1 MVEALL
7 FGAGFVALGAGIGVV
22 GGVFGI
28 GGGAVAIPVLGLLC
42 GLDQQTAQGTALV
55 MIVPNVLLS
64 FWRYRQRGRVDLRIA
79 ATLAGF
85 ALISTY
91 PAARFATGISPSA
104 LRLGFAGFL
113 GIFAAII
120 ARRALARPRHAAN
133 RPALH
138 WGWSALLGIAG
149 GVVSGFFGVGGALI
163 APPALTA
170 WFDVRQAEAQGLA
183 LALVAPG
190 AVVAFIAYAE
200 AGKVD
205 WPIGLPMALGGVL
218 SVSLGVALAYR
229 LPERR
234 MRLLFCCLLAVTAC
248 VMALRA

>member
-1 MVEALL
+1 MAAALV
-7 FGAGFVALGAGIGVV
+7 GFVALGSLIGGV

-28 GGGAVAIPVLGLLC
+28 GGGAVAIPALGLLC

-79 ATLAGF
+79 AMLAGF

-91 PAARFATGISPSA
+91 PVARFATGLSPAA

-113 GIFAAII
+113 AVFAAII
-120 ARRALARPRHAAN
+120 ARRALARPTHAQT
-133 RPALH
+133 RPPVH
-138 WGWSALLGIAG
+138 WGWSAVLGIAG
-149 GVVSGFFGVGGALI
+149 GIVSGFFGVGGALI
-163 APPALTA
+163 APPVLTA
-170 WFDVRQAEAQGLA
+170 YFGVRQAEAQGLA

-190 AVVAFIAYAE
+190 SIVAFIAYAE
-200 AGKVD
+200 AAKVE
-205 WPIGLPMALGGVL
+205 WLIGAPMAAGGVL

-234 MRLLFCCLLAVTAC
+234 LRLAFACLLVATSCLLV
-248 VMALRA
+248 LRA

>member
-7 FGAGFVALGAGIGVV
+7 LGAGFIALGAGIGMV

-64 FWRYRQRGRVDLRIA
+64 FWRYRQQGNVDLRIA
-79 ATLAGF
+79 ATLALF
-85 ALISTY
+85 ALLSTY
-91 PAARFATGISPSA
+91 PAARYATGLDPRI
-104 LRLGFAGFL
+104 LRLAFAGFL
-113 GIFAAII
+113 GVFAAII
-120 ARRALARPRHAAN
+120 AHRALARPRPVPR
-133 RPALH
+133 RPLH
-138 WGWSALLGIAG
+138 WEWSAALGIAG
-149 GVVSGFFGVGGALI
+149 GIVSGFFGVGGALI

-170 WFDVRQAEAQGLA
+170 WFGVRQAEAQGLA
-183 LALVAPG
+183 LALVTPG
-190 AVVAFIAYAE
+190 AIVAFIAYAE
-200 AGKVD
+200 AGKIE
-205 WPIGLPMALGGVL
+205 WPVGLPMALGGML

-234 MRLLFCCLLAVTAC
+234 MRLVFACLLVATSCLLA
-248 VMALRA
+248 LRS

>member
-1 MVEALL
+1 MIEALL
-7 FGAGFVALGAGIGVV
+7 AGAGFVALGAGIGMV

-28 GGGAVAIPVLGLLC
+28 GGGAVAIPVLGLLG

-79 ATLAGF
+79 AMLAGF
-85 ALISTY
+85 ALVSTY
-91 PAARFATGISPSA
+91 PAARFATGLDPRV
-104 LRLGFAGFL
+104 LRLAFAGFL
-113 GIFAAII
+113 AVFAAII
-120 ARRALARPRHAAN
+120 AHRALARPRAPTRA
-133 RPALH
+133 PVH
-138 WGWSALLGIAG
+138 WGWSAVLGLAG
-149 GVVSGFFGVGGALI
+149 GIVSGFFGVGGALI
-163 APPALTA
+163 APPVLTT
-170 WFDVRQAEAQGLA
+170 WFGVRQAEAQGLS

-200 AGKVD
+200 AGKIE
-205 WPIGLPMALGGVL
+205 WRMGLPMAIGGIL
-218 SVSLGVALAYR
+218 SVSIGVALAYR

-234 MRLLFCCLLAVTAC
+234 MRLSFCCLLMVTAG

>member
-1 MVEALL
+1 MGELL
-7 FGAGFVALGAGIGVV
+7 LPVVGLVVLGAAIGVT

-42 GLDQQTAQGTALV
+42 GLDQQSAQGTALV

-79 ATLAGF
+79 AMLAAF
-85 ALISTY
+85 ALVSTY
-91 PAARFATGISPSA
+91 PAARWATGLDPRS
-104 LRLGFAGFL
+104 LRLAFAGFL
-113 GIFAAII
+113 AVFALVI
-120 ARRALARPRHAAN
+120 AHRALARPRAAP
-133 RPALH
+133 RLPVH

-149 GVVSGFFGVGGALI
+149 GIVSGFFGVGGALI
-163 APPALTA
+163 APPVLTA
-170 WFDVRQAEAQGLA
+170 WFGVRQAEAQGLS

-190 AVVAFIAYAE
+190 AIVAFIAYAE

-205 WPIGLPMALGGVL
+205 WPIGVPLALGGVL
-218 SVSLGVALAYR
+218 LVSLGVALAYR

-234 MRLLFCCLLAVTAC
+234 MRLLFGCLLVATAAL
-248 VMALRA
+248 MALRA

>member
-7 FGAGFVALGAGIGVV
+7 LDAGFVALGAGIGVV

-79 ATLAGF
+79 AMLAGC

-91 PAARFATGISPSA
+91 PAARLATEINPSA
-104 LRLGFAGFL
+104 LRLGFAAFL
-113 GIFAAII
+113 AAFAAII
-120 ARRALARPRHAAN
+120 ARRALARPSHAAAKS
-133 RPALH
+133 PLH
-138 WGWSALLGIAG
+138 WGWSAVLGIAG
-149 GVVSGFFGVGGALI
+149 GIVSGFFGVGGALI
-163 APPALTA
+163 APPVLTA

-183 LALVAPG
+183 LALVTPG
-190 AVVAFIAYAE
+190 AIVAFIAYAE
-200 AGKVD
+200 AGKVE

-234 MRLLFCCLLAVTAC
+234 MRLGFACLLVATACLLA
-248 VMALRA
+248 LKR